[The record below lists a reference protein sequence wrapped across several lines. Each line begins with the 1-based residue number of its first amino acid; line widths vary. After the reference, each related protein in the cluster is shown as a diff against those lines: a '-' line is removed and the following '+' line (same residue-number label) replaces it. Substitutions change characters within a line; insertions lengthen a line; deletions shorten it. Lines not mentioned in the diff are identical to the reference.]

1 MAGLVPAIHVFLH
14 AEAKTWMPGTS
25 PGMTSGE
32 RADFDRLRELTAG
45 MYNDVVDL
53 RDFYATSLGQVA
65 RRMLRRR
72 LRLLWPNVSGM
83 RLLGL
88 GYATPFLR
96 PFLGE
101 AERVLGFMPA
111 AQGVLA
117 WPGDAGNAVALAD
130 ESELPL
136 ADYSVDRILLV
147 HAVECSEQVRP
158 LLKEAWRVLAGGGR
172 LLVVVPNRRGIW
184 ARLDRTPFGHGHP
197 YTPGQLSRLL
207 RDERFTPEQTAA
219 ALYVPPTRSRVV
231 LRSAPAWE
239 KIGERWFTRFAGVTL
254 IEASKQIYAR
264 PPTAAVKKRRSALVP
279 GSLPQPATRVSR
291 LTEPGVFD

>member
-1 MAGLVPAIHVFLH
+1 
-14 AEAKTWMPGTS
+14 
-25 PGMTSGE
+25 
-32 RADFDRLRELTAG
+32 

-65 RRMLRRR
+65 RRMIRRR
-72 LRLLWPNVSGM
+72 LRMLWPNVAGM

-96 PFLGE
+96 PFAGE
-101 AERVLGFMPA
+101 AERILAVMPA

-117 WPGDAGNAVALAD
+117 WPEDAANAVALAD
-130 ESELPL
+130 EGELPL

-147 HAVECSEQVRP
+147 HALECSEQVRP

-207 RDERFTPEQTAA
+207 RDERFTPEQSGA
-219 ALYVPPTRSRVV
+219 ALYVPPTLSRVV

-239 KIGERWFTRFAGVTL
+239 KIGERWFTRFAGVRLT
-254 IEASKQIYAR
+254 EASKQIYAR
-264 PPTAAVKKRRSALVP
+264 PPAAPVRKRRAALVP
-279 GSLPQPATRVSR
+279 GSVPQPATRS
-291 LTEPGVFD
+291 